1 MEDQDALE
9 YQDVISPD
17 VYMKFLQEHEE
28 IMRDEVTMLGFKAA
42 IEANSELFQGATV
55 LELGCGSGILSMW
68 AAQQGAAK
76 VIAVD
81 ASPHSQI
88 ARQLVREN
96 RLENVIKVLQCS
108 VEQLELLMPELAVDI
123 IISKWMG

>member
-1 MEDQDALE
+1 MED
-9 YQDVISPD
+9 QDVISPD
-17 VYMKFLQEHEE
+17 VYMSFLLEHEE

-42 IEANSELFQGATV
+42 IEANAGLFQGATV
-55 LELGCGSGILSMW
+55 LELGCGSGVLSMW
-68 AAQQGAAK
+68 AAQQGAAN

-81 ASPHSQI
+81 ASPVTQI

-96 RLENVIKVLQCS
+96 RLEHVIQVLQCQ
-108 VEQLELLMPELAVDI
+108 VEQLEVLLPELAVDI

>member
-1 MEDQDALE
+1 MED
-9 YQDVISPD
+9 QDVISPD
-17 VYMKFLQEHEE
+17 VYMSFLLEHEE

-42 IEANSELFQGATV
+42 IEANAELFQGATV
-55 LELGCGSGILSMW
+55 LELGCGSGVLSMW
-68 AAQQGAAK
+68 AAQQGAAN

-81 ASPHSQI
+81 ASPVTQI

-96 RLENVIKVLQCS
+96 RLEHVIQVLQCP
-108 VEQLELLMPELAVDI
+108 VEQLEVLLPELAVDI

>member
-1 MEDQDALE
+1 MED
-9 YQDVISPD
+9 QDVISPD
-17 VYMKFLQEHEE
+17 VYMSFLLEHEE

-42 IEANSELFQGATV
+42 IEANAELLQGATV
-55 LELGCGSGILSMW
+55 LELGCGSGVLSMW
-68 AAQQGAAK
+68 AAQQGAAN

-81 ASPHSQI
+81 ASPVTQI

-96 RLENVIKVLQCS
+96 RLEHVIQVLQCP
-108 VEQLELLMPELAVDI
+108 VEQLEVILPELAVDI